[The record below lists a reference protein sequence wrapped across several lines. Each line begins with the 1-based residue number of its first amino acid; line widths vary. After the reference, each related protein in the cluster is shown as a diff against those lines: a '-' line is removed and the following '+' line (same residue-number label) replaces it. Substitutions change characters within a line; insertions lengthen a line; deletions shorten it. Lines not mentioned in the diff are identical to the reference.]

1 MPALVENPSMFNRCP
16 FPHPHLCPLLP
27 APRPHQL
34 LPGPAATVNLPAG
47 FWGQLWVASAFV
59 GSRWLSPP
67 HNSWRGPGAWGQA
80 GRQVLVNGLAAQPVS
95 LLTLQLP
102 PTLRGS
108 TGHCEH
114 CPAVTGQP
122 LCLQAGCFPFSF
134 VEDSSLK
141 DSDSEAEKG
150 VEGRVGGRGE
160 EGEERGEGNELC
172 G

>member
-1 MPALVENPSMFNRCP
+1 M
-16 FPHPHLCPLLP
+16 
-27 APRPHQL
+27 
-34 LPGPAATVNLPAG
+34 
-47 FWGQLWVASAFV
+47 
-59 GSRWLSPP
+59 
-67 HNSWRGPGAWGQA
+67 
-80 GRQVLVNGLAAQPVS
+80 LVNGLAAQPVS

-102 PTLRGS
+102 PTLCGS

-114 CPAVTGQP
+114 CPAVRRQP
-122 LCLQAGCFPFSF
+122 LYPQAGCFPFSF

-150 VEGRVGGRGE
+150 VEGRK